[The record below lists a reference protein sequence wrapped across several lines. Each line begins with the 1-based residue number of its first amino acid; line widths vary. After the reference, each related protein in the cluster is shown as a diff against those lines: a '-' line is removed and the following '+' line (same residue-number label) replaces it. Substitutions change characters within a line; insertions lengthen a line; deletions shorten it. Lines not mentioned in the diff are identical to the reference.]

1 MKQPRYRMPVSRF
14 KPRKVGLGAMLA
26 AGLLTT
32 ALAASTGAVTSS
44 GAVRDGGTFR
54 IAFPTGFTGIT
65 AIDPAKWGSATD
77 QILGRVSCAALMA
90 FPDKPLPA
98 GWKLAPEVAAAAP
111 RISNGR
117 RTYTFTIR
125 KAVRFSNGAPV
136 TARSFSHAIN
146 RILNP
151 TMESGSAG
159 FFGDIV
165 GAQDVIDGKAP
176 TASGIV
182 ARRDTLVIRL
192 TKPVGDF
199 LERLTGV
206 CAVPENLPVDPEGV
220 GAPLP
225 AAGPYFVARYVPG
238 RQAVLERNRF
248 YRGNRPHHVDRFVAD
263 LGGSAA
269 TILDRIES
277 GEVDWGW
284 VPNQVYG
291 RENKSGELERKY
303 RLNKSRFW
311 VAPSANLRMFVLN
324 VERPLFKDNLRLR
337 QAVNFAIDRA
347 AMVRERGLYTGFL
360 TDQFLSPR
368 MPGVRN
374 EHIYPLKR
382 PNVARARALARGNTR
397 SGKAVLYICGDEV
410 CPRQAAVLRSNLARI
425 GIDVEV
431 KQFPAP
437 VLFSK
442 LRTRGEPFDIGWVG
456 WIATYPDAGIL
467 SCLFDGAMI
476 RRADGCNFSYFDSP
490 RYNRLLRSAAR
501 LTGRARAR
509 AYARLDVDIARNAA
523 PAVPFAYDTTLT
535 LVSNRVDPKCVIVN
549 PDLDLAA
556 VCLKR

>member
-1 MKQPRYRMPVSRF
+1 VSTARF
-14 KPRKVGLGAMLA
+14 QPRKVAVIVAMLA
-26 AGLLTT
+26 T
-32 ALAASTGAVTSS
+32 ALVAATLAASTAGVTSG
-44 GAVRDGGTFR
+44 GAVREGGTFR
-54 IAFPTGFTGIT
+54 IAFPQGPQAIT
-65 AIDPAKWGSATD
+65 AVDPAKWGSVSD
-77 QILGRVSCAALMA
+77 PILGRVSCAALMA

-125 KAVRFSNGAPV
+125 KGLRFSNGAPV
-136 TARSFSHAIN
+136 TARSFAHAID

-151 TMESGSAG
+151 TMDSGSAG
-159 FFGDIV
+159 FYSDIV
-165 GAQDVIDGKAP
+165 GAQKVIERKAS
-176 TASGIV
+176 TASGVV
-182 ARRDTLVIRL
+182 ARGNMLVIRL

-199 LERLTGV
+199 PERLSGV

-238 RQAVLERNRF
+238 RQVVLERNRF

-263 LGGSAA
+263 LEGAAA
-269 TILDRIES
+269 TILDRVES

-291 RENKSGELERKY
+291 RENKSGELKRKY
-303 RLNKSRFW
+303 GLNKSRFW
-311 VAPSANLRMFVLN
+311 FAPSDNLRMFVLN

-360 TDQFLSPR
+360 TDQYLNPR
-368 MPGVRN
+368 GPAFRN
-374 EHIYPLKR
+374 EHIYPLRR
-382 PNVARARALARGNTR
+382 PNFAKARALARGRTR
-397 SGKAVLYICGDEV
+397 GGKAVLYVCGDET
-410 CPRQAAVLRSNLARI
+410 CPRQGAVLRSNLAQI

-431 KQFPAP
+431 KQFPGP

-442 LRTRGEPFDIGWVG
+442 LATRGEPFDIGWIG
-456 WIATYPDAGIL
+456 WLGPYPDPGRL
-467 SCLFDGAMI
+467 SCMFDGAMI
-476 RRADGCNFSYFDSP
+476 GRPDGCNLSFFDSP
-490 RYNRLLRSAAR
+490 KYNRLLRSAAR

-523 PAVPFAYDTTLT
+523 PAVPFAFDNTLT
-535 LVSNRVDPKCVIVN
+535 LVASRVDPKCVIVN
-549 PDLDLAA
+549 PELDLAA
-556 VCLKR
+556 VCLK